1 MDIFTLIINI
11 IPSKVN
17 SILLKRSNFA
27 GSVSPIRGL
36 LLLLFLFLISGLQG
50 QLNIKIGY
58 GGAYTKAQQTNNIIS
73 SYNQKMDGQLN
84 QEVRAMHWLHG
95 IDMGARYRRGNV
107 AAEISWESL
116 GNVIKATELNGN
128 NAIEKQVYFRLNHL
142 SFGSELIFDFLGMG
156 STLDLSTYKIE
167 TELNGSSENKT
178 QAKERPLTSKFY
190 LAFYVKGSEYLT
202 FAIKPYYRVQWNKSL
217 EMSGLSNYLGGTSE
231 GKYEKFNHF
240 GINICFYNGL
250 Q

>member
-95 IDMGARYRRGNV
+95 IDMGARYRRGNTAPIRGPGSARRRGRRPARARTNESPISIPTACAGS
-107 AAEISWESL
+107 AAD
-116 GNVIKATELNGN
+116 
-128 NAIEKQVYFRLNHL
+128 R
-142 SFGSELIFDFLGMG
+142 
-156 STLDLSTYKIE
+156 
-167 TELNGSSENKT
+167 
-178 QAKERPLTSKFY
+178 R
-190 LAFYVKGSEYLT
+190 
-202 FAIKPYYRVQWNKSL
+202 
-217 EMSGLSNYLGGTSE
+217 
-231 GKYEKFNHF
+231 
-240 GINICFYNGL
+240 
-250 Q
+250 